1 MEINWKVRFRNPL
14 FWAELAAA
22 IVLPVLTCLGLRWE
36 DMTTWAALGGVL
48 LEAVKN
54 PVILVSVAVSLWN
67 AVNDP
72 TTRGISDS
80 DRAMTYEAPCPT
92 RLEGAAK
99 NESGQ

>member
-1 MEINWKVRFRNPL
+1 MKINWKVRFRNPL

-22 IVLPVLTCLGLRWE
+22 IVLPVVTCLGLRWE

-80 DRAMTYEAPCPT
+80 DRAMTYEAPCPA